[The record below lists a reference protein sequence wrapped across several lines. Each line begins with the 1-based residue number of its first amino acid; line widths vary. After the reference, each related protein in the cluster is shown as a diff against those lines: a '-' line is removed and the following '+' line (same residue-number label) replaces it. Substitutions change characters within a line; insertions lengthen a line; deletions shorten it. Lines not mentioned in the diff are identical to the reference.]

1 MTVGFLGPEGTYT
14 DEAAR
19 QLFPDATRVA
29 YSSIDAVFDAVAARE
44 IHAGV
49 VPTESLVQG
58 PVTET
63 LDNLFRYAGRVTISD
78 MLVLSIDHA
87 LGALGQSSDIRR
99 ILSKDQALHQCSEY
113 LARTYPHAA
122 LLETPSTTAAMEM
135 IVRQGWRDAAAIGHA
150 AALQQYGLEVVAQ
163 GIGNPP
169 QNKTKFAVLGDRYHA
184 PTGTDTTSFVI
195 YPHRDRI
202 GLLEDILHLIS
213 RENGLNLS
221 SIHSRPDTKGGFR
234 FYIEVEGHIADV
246 AVAHCLAAMERALGS
261 DDIEVRVFGAYPRRM
276 FNAPRLHTIGL
287 IGGTGLMGGWF
298 RPFFETAGY
307 RVLISGRTTPLTYQQ
322 CIEQADA
329 VIINVP
335 IGHTVELIH
344 HLGPYFR
351 PGQLMVDNTSIKTQ
365 PVAAMLE
372 AAPDG
377 VEILGMHTVFGPTI
391 AELRRQNVIFTTTPR
406 SADLAQ
412 EFEGI
417 FYKYGATI
425 THTTPEYHDRQM
437 AFHQNLEHFSKI
449 VLAEVLRAQFGHPEA
464 MANYSSP
471 NSRLSLITM
480 GRVLKG
486 DPVLYAEIQT
496 QNVQGPG
503 LIQEYLRIAGEV
515 GQALMQG
522 DGKPFAQAMSRC
534 TEVFGSD
541 FLTHAIETSNAIQQA
556 TSVPL
561 TRRHP
566 PQASGC

>member
-19 QLFPDATRVA
+19 QLFPDTTRVA
-29 YSSIDAVFDAVAARE
+29 YPSIDAVFDAVAART

-49 VPTESLVQG
+49 VPIESLVQG

-63 LDNLFRYAGRVTISD
+63 LDNLFRFAGKVTIGE
-78 MLVLSIDHA
+78 MLVLPIDHA
-87 LGALGQSSDIRR
+87 LGALGEPQDIRR
-99 ILSKDQALHQCSEY
+99 ILSKDQALHQCSDY
-113 LARTYPHAA
+113 ITRTYPHAA
-122 LLETPSTTAAMEM
+122 LIETSSTTAAMEM

-150 AALQQYGLEVVAQ
+150 AALQQYGLQVVAR

-184 PTGTDTTSFVI
+184 PTGTDATSFVI

-202 GLLEDILHLIS
+202 ALLEDILHLIS
-213 RENGLNLS
+213 RESGLNLS

-246 AVAHCLAAMERALGS
+246 AVAQCLAAMERALGS
-261 DDIEVRVFGAYPRRM
+261 DNIEVRVFGAYPRRM
-276 FNAPRLHTIGL
+276 FNEPRLHTIGL
-287 IGGTGLMGGWF
+287 IGGTGLMGRWF
-298 RPFFETAGY
+298 RPFFEKAGY
-307 RVLISGRTTPLTYQQ
+307 RVLISGRTTPLTYQR
-322 CIEQADA
+322 CIEEADA

-335 IGHTVELIH
+335 ISHTIELIH
-344 HLGPYFR
+344 TLGYCFR

-372 AAPDG
+372 AAPEG
-377 VEILGMHTVFGPTI
+377 VEVLGMHTVFGPAIT
-391 AELRRQNVIFTTTPR
+391 ELRRQNVIFTTTPR
-406 SADLAQ
+406 SAELAQ

-437 AFHQNLEHFSKI
+437 AFHQNLEHFTKV
-449 VLAEVLRAQFGHPEA
+449 VLAEVLRAQFGNPEA

-480 GRVLKG
+480 GRVLRG
-486 DPVLYAEIQT
+486 DPGLYAEIQT
-496 QNVQGPG
+496 QNLQGAG
-503 LIQEYLRIAGEV
+503 MIQEYLRIAGEV
-515 GQALMQG
+515 GRAMMQG
-522 DGKPFAQAMSRC
+522 DGSLFAQAMSRC
-534 TEVFGSD
+534 AKAFGSD
-541 FLTHAIETSNAIQQA
+541 FLAHAVETSNAIQQA

-561 TRRHP
+561 SRRGP
-566 PQASGC
+566 P